1 MKTRIRIEESMD
13 HDPDSYPC
21 CHCHLSP
28 WTWKGVQSS
37 ILKEIAFSIK
47 DSDKDSYA
55 DLVTDSAKDLRI
67 PARFRKRNSLITEF
81 MEMLRLH
88 LERKLEVCSRGL
100 KEEERVKYGNLEA
113 RVVKI
118 LPTFF
123 VRIKFIDGSTSE
135 VNPNTITSARA

>member
-1 MKTRIRIEESMD
+1 MSNRNSVSEKD
-13 HDPDSYPC
+13 VVDY
-21 CHCHLSP
+21 LSKNP
-28 WTWKGVQSS
+28 QLDDTGLLTYIKSQ
-37 ILKEIAFSIK
+37 LDLAFSIK